1 MANESDEKPGTNG
14 GTPPENAEGAQPPP
28 ALPTFEEIVTELEK
42 QVAALEQQN
51 KELHDRLLRTAADF
65 ENAKKRAK
73 KEVDE
78 AQQKGRE
85 SLIKEILP
93 VLDNLERAL
102 QHAPEKDPLAAGVR
116 MVEKLLLSAL
126 EKFGVTRFSALGQ
139 PFDPSMHDAIQQ
151 IETSDVAPGTVAQQ
165 FALGY
170 LSNGKLLRAAMVAVA
185 KAPGGGGGGGGGGES
200 GGG

>member
-1 MANESDEKPGTNG
+1 MANESDDKPTSGTNG
-14 GTPPENAEGAQPPP
+14 GAPPTPEGEAAQPPP

-42 QVAALEQQN
+42 QAATLEQQN

-78 AQQKGRE
+78 AQQRGRE
-85 SLIKEILP
+85 QLIKELLP

-102 QHAPEKDPLAAGVR
+102 QHAAEKDPLAQGVR
-116 MVEKLLLSAL
+116 MVEKLLLAAL

-139 PFDPSMHDAIQQ
+139 PFDPSLHDAIQQ
-151 IETSDVAPGTVAQQ
+151 VETTEVAPGLVAQQ

-170 LSNGKLLRAAMVAVA
+170 LSGGRLLRAAMVAVA
-185 KAPGGGGGGGGGGES
+185 KAPDGS